1 MTSCDDRFPVVERGN
16 VDAVFGGDHRCV
28 GVGAP
33 AASLVAQ
40 QRSSPHRGHG
50 IPGVP
55 HRYVAGRPRP
65 CAERVAPPRCV
76 RYGISG
82 LPKQVRDH
90 AVLIGLFYDDLGEL
104 VAHRM
109 IDQDLVTGG
118 YGTMIVRLWD
128 WRDLPGAQAGLAAP
142 ADPGR

>member
-1 MTSCDDRFPVVERGN
+1 
-16 VDAVFGGDHRCV
+16 
-28 GVGAP
+28 
-33 AASLVAQ
+33 
-40 QRSSPHRGHG
+40 
-50 IPGVP
+50 
-55 HRYVAGRPRP
+55 
-65 CAERVAPPRCV
+65 
-76 RYGISG
+76 
-82 LPKQVRDH
+82 VRDH

-128 WRDLPGAQAGLAAP
+128 WRDLPGARAGLAAP